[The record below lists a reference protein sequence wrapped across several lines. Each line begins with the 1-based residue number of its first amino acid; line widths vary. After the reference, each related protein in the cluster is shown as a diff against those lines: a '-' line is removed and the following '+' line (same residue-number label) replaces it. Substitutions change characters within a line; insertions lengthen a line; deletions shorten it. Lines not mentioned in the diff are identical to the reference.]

1 MKKVQFLTE
10 LKKISGRKK
19 VLCVTGVALAGCVAA
34 GSVFYVVYGKK
45 ISQNAGAGSIQEAS
59 AENGSIS
66 DTIVG
71 TGNLE
76 NAEASAVKIPSGIVI
91 EEVCV
96 ESGDTVSSGDVLA
109 RVDQVSVL
117 NTLQSVQDEIES
129 TDKKI
134 NSSKNDTDQETV
146 KTNVSGRVKQI
157 YAEEGDDAA
166 ACMEENGA
174 VLLLSIDGKMAVKLQ
189 NVTDVSA
196 GESVIVV
203 LSDGSQ
209 TDGSIESV
217 NTNSCIVTMTDNGV
231 SADDEVTV
239 KTEEGTELGSG
250 NTYIHQ
256 QLAVTAASGTVDEIY
271 VSENDKVS
279 AGSALFHLSDKVS
292 AEYQEQVA
300 YREALTE
307 SMRSLVAMS
316 REGTITADTDGI
328 IESVNVSGDSESGD
342 SDTVSTAQGMN
353 MSADTQETLSGFT
366 SLQVSAVQTVNED
379 TDNSESEDQKESDEE
394 AEKIQFKI
402 ADSSNDG
409 KTLIIEAPEK
419 GGKPQTSVSG
429 GSYYSG
435 TISWNTSDRIFKG
448 GTVYQADITLTAN
461 EGYYFSSDS
470 ISGVQKGLISGLS
483 VSQDKKTLT
492 LRLTF
497 PETESDETTVIKDSA
512 KTETSS
518 ESTQKENSTEKQ
530 NNASVASS
538 DKTSD
543 EAVGTSVNSTSSLLA
558 ETTESDGEASSEYST
573 DITAFTIASNENMAV
588 SVDVDELDINSVSVD
603 QEAEVTLDAIESET
617 FTGTVT
623 KVSSSASAS
632 GGVAKYSVE
641 ITIPRDDQMK
651 TGMNA
656 SATIEIESR
665 ENVITIPVNALQER
679 GDKVFVYTKKD
690 SEGNLSGEQE
700 VTTGLSDG
708 ETVEITDGLAE
719 GDTVYYQK
727 TGNTAESG
735 GQGGPSNGMN
745 GEMPGDFGE
754 DRGGNMDSM
763 PSGTPKQGGGQ

>member
-59 AENGSIS
+59 AENSSIS

-157 YAEEGDDAA
+157 YAEEGDEAA
-166 ACMEENGA
+166 DCMEKNGA

-209 TDGSIESV
+209 VDGSIESV

-271 VSENDKVS
+271 VSENNKVS

-328 IESVNVSGDSESGD
+328 IESVNVSDDSESGD

-353 MSADTQETLSGFT
+353 VSADTQETLSGFT

-409 KTLIIEAPEK
+409 KTLI
-419 GGKPQTSVSG
+419 
-429 GSYYSG
+429 
-435 TISWNTSDRIFKG
+435 F
-448 GTVYQADITLTAN
+448 
-461 EGYYFSSDS
+461 
-470 ISGVQKGLISGLS
+470 
-483 VSQDKKTLT
+483 
-492 LRLTF
+492 RLTF

-518 ESTQKENSTEKQ
+518 ASTQKENSTEKQ
-530 NNASVASS
+530 NNASAASS

-543 EAVGTSVNSTSSLLA
+543 EGVGTSVNSTSSLLA
-558 ETTESDGEASSEYST
+558 ETTESDGEDSSEYST

-708 ETVEITDGLAE
+708 ETVEITDGLTE

-735 GQGGPSNGMN
+735 GQGGPGNGMN